1 MTLVKCTECGK
12 EISSNAEA
20 CPNCGNP
27 TRLKRSPVYLQTLT
41 QTTGTYCH
49 SCKTHVT
56 PVVTSVGGG
65 SCSFGKR
72 ETWKC
77 PKCTRV
83 LYRSGCFVATVTYGD
98 EDVVEVIFLRA
109 FRDRV
114 LSRSMVGRVAT
125 WAYYHLGPFAARAV
139 EITPFFKPICRRIL
153 DKIVTLIEKKTD
165 LRRNSFR
172 LQDST
177 KMPKP

>member
-1 MTLVKCTECGK
+1 MALVKCTECGK
-12 EISSNAEA
+12 EISSNAES

-27 TRLKRSPVYLQTLT
+27 MKG
-41 QTTGTYCH
+41 TTSGSDTAGTYCP

-83 LYRSGCFVATVTYGD
+83 LHRSGCFVATVTYGD
-98 EDVVEVIFLRA
+98 EDLVEVHFLRA
-109 FRDRV
+109 FRDQV
-114 LSRSMVGRVAT
+114 LSKSKGGRAAIWTYYRVGP
-125 WAYYHLGPFAARAV
+125 YLARAV
-139 EITPFFKPICRRIL
+139 QVMPPLIRLCRRIL
-153 DKIVTLIEKKTD
+153 DRIVDLIEAKTE
-165 LRRNSFR
+165 LKRTNFRR
-172 LQDST
+172 
-177 KMPKP
+177 PKPLA

>member
-1 MTLVKCTECGK
+1 MALVKCTECGK

-27 TRLKRSPVYLQTLT
+27 TRLKSAPA
-41 QTTGTYCH
+41 QTTGTYCP

-56 PVVTSVGGG
+56 PIVTSVGGG

-72 ETWKC
+72 EVWKC
-77 PKCTRV
+77 PKCTSV
-83 LYRSGCFVATVTYGD
+83 LHRSGCFVATVTFGD
-98 EDVVEVIFLRA
+98 EDIVEVIFLRA

-114 LSRSMVGRVAT
+114 LSRSMVGRVAI
-125 WAYYHLGPFAARAV
+125 WVYYHLGPFAARAV
-139 EITPFFKPICRRIL
+139 EITPFLKPVCRRIL
-153 DKIVTLIEKKTD
+153 DKIVTLIEKRTN
-165 LRRNSFR
+165 LRRNAFR

>member
-1 MTLVKCTECGK
+1 MALVKCAECGK

-27 TRLKRSPVYLQTLT
+27 TRLKSVPAQTS
-41 QTTGTYCH
+41 GTYCPN
-49 SCKTHVT
+49 CRTHVT

-72 ETWKC
+72 EVWEC
-77 PKCTRV
+77 PKCFRV
-83 LYRSGCFVATVTYGD
+83 LHRSGCFVATVTYGD
-98 EDVVEVIFLRA
+98 EDIVEVIFLRA
-109 FRDRV
+109 FRDTV
-114 LSRSMVGRVAT
+114 LSRSEVGRVAI

-139 EITPFFKPICRRIL
+139 EITPFVKPVCRRIL
-153 DKIVTLIEKKTD
+153 DTIVILIEKRTD
-165 LRRNSFR
+165 LKRDWFR